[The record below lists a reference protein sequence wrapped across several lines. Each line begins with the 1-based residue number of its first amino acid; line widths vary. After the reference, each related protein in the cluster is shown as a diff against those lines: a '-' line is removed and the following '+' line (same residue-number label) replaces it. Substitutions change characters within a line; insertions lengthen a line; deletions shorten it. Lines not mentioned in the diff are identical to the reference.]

1 MNFISSVFGYILD
14 FIYEF
19 VKNYGVAI
27 TLFSILLKLILLPL
41 SIRQQKTMKKTTK
54 LQEESKKI
62 KDKYK
67 NDANKANME
76 IMELY
81 KREHLN
87 PLSGCLSFIL
97 QFFIIL
103 AMFYL
108 VRSPL
113 TFMKKIDSDKI
124 KAYESKIIEE
134 QGEEAVSQSYPEIS
148 IIKNINKQIDENNNE
163 EDSELNEMYINMN
176 FLGLDLSDI
185 PKENYKNVKVYIIP
199 LLYVLTT
206 FISIKIT
213 SKMTNGEKNN
223 ENKENAEDMATQMNK
238 NMSLFIPITSV
249 MISLVA
255 PLGLALYWLVNN
267 ILMIIERIFI
277 VKVLNSK
284 EELQN
289 E

>member
-62 KDKYK
+62 QDKYK

-87 PLSGCLSFIL
+87 PLSGCLSSIL
-97 QFFIIL
+97 QIFIIL